1 MGDLN
6 QNIENLEKKLK
17 DFERYNL
24 NSKKKIEILKKEIEA
39 KERHIGIILNEK
51 EELNEKFDLSSI
63 LTCRLMHLL
72 KQLFAKVSTTTL
84 NLDYM
89 NLENSF
95 IPVISRVI
103 ELNPQIESVNIE
115 GNFIDDEGIS
125 LFSEFIP
132 TCLSNLNYLNFSLN
146 KISSQGAWRLFS
158 SLVERENNTGKT
170 IKKINLS
177 YNCFDQHDIFFKV
190 FEELKPIRKA
200 YPIVKLKKSDLKL
213 ARGSQLN
220 KLFHLLCDK
229 MFDNKLVKQL
239 TVLLDKTEVEHKSL
253 QEIEKLLIKNKT
265 HVFQK
270 FSQEQKESE
279 FKSKILRLST
289 KHHKPKHNSEND
301 IDITLIMAQRPTFA
315 MSYIKKLIKEGLKIN
330 SIDPKLDETLLM
342 YASRTN
348 NMNLCKLLV
357 SKNPG
362 INIQNV
368 ISTQSKGLNAFLFAC
383 NYDNFEIADLLML
396 SGAKLDSVDNK

>member
-6 QNIENLEKKLK
+6 QIIENLEKRLK

-24 NSKKKIEILKKEIEA
+24 NSKKKIEMLKKELEA

-51 EELNEKFDLSSI
+51 EEINEKFDLSSI
-63 LTCRLMHLL
+63 LTCRHMHLL
-72 KQLFAKVSTTTL
+72 KQLFSKVSATTL
-84 NLDYM
+84 NLEYM

-95 IPVISRVI
+95 IPVLSRVI
-103 ELNPQIESVNIE
+103 ELNPQIESVSVE
-115 GNFIDDEGIS
+115 GNFIDDEGIL

-132 TCLSNLNYLNFSLN
+132 NCLTNLNYINFSLN
-146 KISSQGAWRLFS
+146 KISSKGAWSLFS
-158 SLVERENNTGKT
+158 SLVARENNTGKT
-170 IKKINLS
+170 IKKLVLS
-177 YNCFDQHDIFFKV
+177 HNCFDQHDLFFKV
-190 FEELKPIRKA
+190 FEELKPIRKN
-200 YPIVKLKKSDLKL
+200 YPIVKLSKNEIKL
-213 ARGSQLN
+213 ARGTQLN

-239 TVLLDKTEVEHKSL
+239 TVLLDKTEVEHKSI
-253 QEIEKLLIKNKT
+253 QDIEKLIIRNKSQ
-265 HVFQK
+265 VFQK

-289 KHHKPKHNSEND
+289 KHHKAKQNSEND

-330 SIDPKLDETLLM
+330 SIDAKLDETLLM

-357 SKNPG
+357 SKNSG
-362 INIQNV
+362 ISIQNV
-368 ISTQSKGLNAFLFAC
+368 ICTQSKGLNAFLIAC
-383 NYDNFEIADLLML
+383 NYNNFEIADLLML